1 MNDESGIAILR
12 LSMLL
17 RHTPRALTYFL
28 RLKKEIIANM
38 EAMAIPFDSAHGI
51 RVLESVDDQN
61 T

>member
-12 LSMLL
+12 LSMVL
-17 RHTPRALTYFL
+17 RHTARVLTCFL

-38 EAMAIPFDSAHGI
+38 EAMAVAFDSVHGI

>member
-12 LSMLL
+12 LSMFL
-17 RHTPRALTYFL
+17 RHTVRALACFL

-38 EAMAIPFDSAHGI
+38 EAMAIAFASVHGI